1 MSAPSNLV
9 MTYYIQTNLIAF
21 LAAVILIIHSKRVT
35 SKNSTSSMIMGG
47 LFRLL
52 IVLCLSDI
60 FAYVLRGKSL
70 IGVQISNIIYYS
82 VMAIG
87 SYFWFV
93 FIVVKTNQV
102 ENLKKLFLMT
112 CIPAVLL
119 IIGILTN
126 PIHGLFFSFD
136 KNIMYH
142 RENGIYLVWLIEWGY
157 FTFAFVVNA
166 IAVKKEKRSYLRNEF
181 KGYLIFFIP
190 MLVAAFLQMIYYGTT
205 LVQIGFMFSLLI
217 AYLNRQFYM
226 VQTDALTGLNNRNAF
241 LHTKDVLFDKAKTSD
256 LTVFMIDVDKFK
268 YINDYFGHLKGDK
281 ALTDIA
287 DVLKAVV
294 KENSFYDLY
303 LFRYAGDEFVI
314 IANDLNEYG
323 SNVIVKSIENNL
335 KIKNEENREIGEKY
349 VLSLSIAFENG
360 LCSSIKDFDILYQ
373 KADEKMY
380 EVKNSKKLLVKA

>member
-1 MSAPSNLV
+1 

-190 MLVAAFLQMIYYGTT
+190 MLVAAFL
-205 LVQIGFMFSLLI
+205 
-217 AYLNRQFYM
+217 
-226 VQTDALTGLNNRNAF
+226 
-241 LHTKDVLFDKAKTSD
+241 
-256 LTVFMIDVDKFK
+256 
-268 YINDYFGHLKGDK
+268 
-281 ALTDIA
+281 
-287 DVLKAVV
+287 
-294 KENSFYDLY
+294 
-303 LFRYAGDEFVI
+303 
-314 IANDLNEYG
+314 
-323 SNVIVKSIENNL
+323 
-335 KIKNEENREIGEKY
+335 
-349 VLSLSIAFENG
+349 
-360 LCSSIKDFDILYQ
+360 
-373 KADEKMY
+373 
-380 EVKNSKKLLVKA
+380 

>member
-1 MSAPSNLV
+1 

-35 SKNSTSSMIMGG
+35 SKNSTSSIIMGG

-323 SNVIVKSIENNL
+323 SNAIVKSIENNL

>member
-1 MSAPSNLV
+1 

-287 DVLKAVV
+287 DVLKAAV
-294 KENSFYDLY
+294 KENSFYNLY

-323 SNVIVKSIENNL
+323 SNAIVKSIENNL
-335 KIKNEENREIGEKY
+335 KIKNEENREICEKY

-373 KADEKMY
+373 KADKKMY

>member
-1 MSAPSNLV
+1 

-35 SKNSTSSMIMGG
+35 SKNSTSSIIMGG

-157 FTFAFVVNA
+157 FTFAFIVNA

-323 SNVIVKSIENNL
+323 SNAIVKSIENNL

>member
-1 MSAPSNLV
+1 

>member
-1 MSAPSNLV
+1 
-9 MTYYIQTNLIAF
+9 
-21 LAAVILIIHSKRVT
+21 
-35 SKNSTSSMIMGG
+35 
-47 LFRLL
+47 
-52 IVLCLSDI
+52 
-60 FAYVLRGKSL
+60 
-70 IGVQISNIIYYS
+70 
-82 VMAIG
+82 
-87 SYFWFV
+87 
-93 FIVVKTNQV
+93 
-102 ENLKKLFLMT
+102 
-112 CIPAVLL
+112 
-119 IIGILTN
+119 
-126 PIHGLFFSFD
+126 
-136 KNIMYH
+136 
-142 RENGIYLVWLIEWGY
+142 
-157 FTFAFVVNA
+157 
-166 IAVKKEKRSYLRNEF
+166 
-181 KGYLIFFIP
+181 
-190 MLVAAFLQMIYYGTT
+190 
-205 LVQIGFMFSLLI
+205 
-217 AYLNRQFYM
+217 M

-256 LTVFMIDVDKFK
+256 LTVFMIDIDKFK

-287 DVLKAVV
+287 DVLKAAV

>member
-1 MSAPSNLV
+1 

-60 FAYVLRGKSL
+60 FVYVLRGKSL

-360 LCSSIKDFDILYQ
+360 LCSSIKDFEILYQ

>member
-1 MSAPSNLV
+1 

-323 SNVIVKSIENNL
+323 SNAIVKSIENNL
-335 KIKNEENREIGEKY
+335 KIKNEENREICEKY

>member
-1 MSAPSNLV
+1 

-157 FTFAFVVNA
+157 FTFAFIVNA

-323 SNVIVKSIENNL
+323 SNAIVKSIENNL

>member
-1 MSAPSNLV
+1 

-268 YINDYFGHLKGDK
+268 YTMI
-281 ALTDIA
+281 I
-287 DVLKAVV
+287 
-294 KENSFYDLY
+294 S
-303 LFRYAGDEFVI
+303 VI
-314 IANDLNEYG
+314 
-323 SNVIVKSIENNL
+323 
-335 KIKNEENREIGEKY
+335 
-349 VLSLSIAFENG
+349 
-360 LCSSIKDFDILYQ
+360 
-373 KADEKMY
+373 
-380 EVKNSKKLLVKA
+380 